1 MHQIKK
7 AMQIVRNRYVIGV
20 LIASLIFILGYS
32 IMSRYSNSFSV
43 RMSKTTV
50 IKELRELNRLETAS
64 FTIEKVV
71 DAGTTG
77 NQFQEILFGDRI
89 LLIASG
95 QVIAGVDLSKLRASD
110 VTVEDKTLR
119 LVLPAPEILVTTLN
133 NEDTRV
139 YDRRLGLLNR
149 GDSGLESRARV
160 EAEEAIRK
168 AACEG
173 RILSEAAKN
182 ARNQLTAL
190 FKAMQFTTVIIDIP
204 QASC

>member
-1 MHQIKK
+1 MHYLQ
-7 AMQIVRNRYVIGV
+7 NRYVIGV
-20 LIASLIFILGYS
+20 IVAFVIFFVGYTV
-32 IMSRYSNSFSV
+32 ISRYSDSFSV

-50 IKELRELNRLETAS
+50 IKELRELNRLETAQ

-95 QVIAGVDLSKLRASD
+95 QVIAGVDLSKLKSSD
-110 VTVEDKTLR
+110 ITIQDRTLR
-119 LVLPAPEILVTTLN
+119 LVLPSPEILVTTLN

-149 GDSGLESRARV
+149 GNSSLESKARL
-160 EAEEAIRK
+160 EAEKAITQ
-168 AACEG
+168 AACQG
-173 RILSEAAKN
+173 KILDEAAKN